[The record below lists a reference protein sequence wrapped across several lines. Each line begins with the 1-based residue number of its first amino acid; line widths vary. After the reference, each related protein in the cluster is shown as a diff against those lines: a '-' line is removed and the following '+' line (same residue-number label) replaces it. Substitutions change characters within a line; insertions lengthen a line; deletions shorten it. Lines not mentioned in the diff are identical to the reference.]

1 MVSKMKPLL
10 KLWLLK
16 IKGTIRNL
24 FKRKASGVF
33 VIIMILFYGAMIV
46 SLFNVDAGQ
55 IMAVNNIDLH
65 MGILLLIGFQA
76 IMLFAT
82 LMQSKKAL
90 FTGEDAFY
98 LFTGP
103 FTRRQVMSYL
113 TFQTIIQ
120 AFLLA
125 LISLV
130 FLAAFSGGAGF
141 NFIFIVLAY
150 LASIITVL
158 FFLLLTDYLYVL
170 SIGDKKYRKYS
181 KIIPGIIIAFVV
193 IIVLV
198 LYLQTGNYHTL
209 FMDFVQSNLFYV
221 VPIFGWMKLA
231 LIAYVEHNYLLVTL
245 GYLLLCGAVILVYVL
260 FIGYRGN
267 FYEQALQDS
276 LDLSKRMKAAKA
288 GDQEALR
295 NKKVKLGIKGE
306 FRQGAYAVMSKNI
319 LLMRKTNSFISVSDL
334 ISIGIYIAVTI
345 AVDVGFGMFIYMMVI
360 WIFSSLQN
368 SDLSKELKNY
378 QIYLIPDKPFSKLIA
393 VIIPTFIKI
402 FVVAAVSFIAMG
414 LYYHQSLMMII
425 VYLLNVIGYSSI
437 FISGSVL
444 SVRLLKSR
452 TSPMMENFMRMIVM
466 LIGAIPSAVITTA
479 ILLNSGTTVAMMAA
493 SYVALFVNF
502 AISFLILYGCRNMMN
517 GRELK
522 SE

>member
-150 LASIITVL
+150 LASVITVL

-267 FYEQALQDS
+267 FYEQ
-276 LDLSKRMKAAKA
+276 
-288 GDQEALR
+288 
-295 NKKVKLGIKGE
+295 GE

-425 VYLLNVIGYSSI
+425 VYLLNVIGYTSI

>member
-1 MVSKMKPLL
+1 M
-10 KLWLLK
+10 
-16 IKGTIRNL
+16 
-24 FKRKASGVF
+24 
-33 VIIMILFYGAMIV
+33 
-46 SLFNVDAGQ
+46 
-55 IMAVNNIDLH
+55 
-65 MGILLLIGFQA
+65 
-76 IMLFAT
+76 
-82 LMQSKKAL
+82 
-90 FTGEDAFY
+90 
-98 LFTGP
+98 
-103 FTRRQVMSYL
+103 
-113 TFQTIIQ
+113 
-120 AFLLA
+120 
-125 LISLV
+125 
-130 FLAAFSGGAGF
+130 
-141 NFIFIVLAY
+141 
-150 LASIITVL
+150 
-158 FFLLLTDYLYVL
+158 
-170 SIGDKKYRKYS
+170 
-181 KIIPGIIIAFVV
+181 
-193 IIVLV
+193 
-198 LYLQTGNYHTL
+198 
-209 FMDFVQSNLFYV
+209 
-221 VPIFGWMKLA
+221 
-231 LIAYVEHNYLLVTL
+231 
-245 GYLLLCGAVILVYVL
+245 CGAVILVYVL

-334 ISIGIYIAVTI
+334 ISIGIYIAVTM

-425 VYLLNVIGYSSI
+425 VYLLNVIGYTSI

>member
-150 LASIITVL
+150 LASVITVL

-198 LYLQTGNYHTL
+198 FKQLCYLQH
-209 FMDFVQSNLFYV
+209 
-221 VPIFGWMKLA
+221 
-231 LIAYVEHNYLLVTL
+231 
-245 GYLLLCGAVILVYVL
+245 
-260 FIGYRGN
+260 
-267 FYEQALQDS
+267 
-276 LDLSKRMKAAKA
+276 
-288 GDQEALR
+288 
-295 NKKVKLGIKGE
+295 
-306 FRQGAYAVMSKNI
+306 
-319 LLMRKTNSFISVSDL
+319 
-334 ISIGIYIAVTI
+334 
-345 AVDVGFGMFIYMMVI
+345 
-360 WIFSSLQN
+360 
-368 SDLSKELKNY
+368 
-378 QIYLIPDKPFSKLIA
+378 
-393 VIIPTFIKI
+393 
-402 FVVAAVSFIAMG
+402 
-414 LYYHQSLMMII
+414 
-425 VYLLNVIGYSSI
+425 
-437 FISGSVL
+437 
-444 SVRLLKSR
+444 
-452 TSPMMENFMRMIVM
+452 
-466 LIGAIPSAVITTA
+466 
-479 ILLNSGTTVAMMAA
+479 
-493 SYVALFVNF
+493 
-502 AISFLILYGCRNMMN
+502 
-517 GRELK
+517 
-522 SE
+522 